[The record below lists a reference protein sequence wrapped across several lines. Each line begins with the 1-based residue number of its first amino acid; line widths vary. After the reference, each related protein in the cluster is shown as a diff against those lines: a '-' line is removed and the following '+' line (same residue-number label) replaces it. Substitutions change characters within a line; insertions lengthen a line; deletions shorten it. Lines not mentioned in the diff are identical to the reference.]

1 MKIKTCRREAKES
14 GYWAR
19 LLDCNGELE
28 AARLKLIAEARELTN
43 IFGAIVRKSE
53 G

>member
-1 MKIKTCRREAKES
+1 MKTCRREAKES
-14 GYWAR
+14 GYWVR
-19 LLDCNGELE
+19 LLECHGDLE
-28 AARLKLIAEARELTN
+28 TARANLLAEAPELTN